1 MFKILE
7 RTKGGIFKVS
17 DVYYAKRRD
26 DAING
31 EDVIYFNQCKESYGE
46 KKAFH
51 TLHIDLTLSQ
61 EELLKA
67 FDRRTRTDIRKVRD
81 TGMIVTHFTTDVSD
95 AEIKEFIEYY
105 NNFAATKG
113 IAPVY
118 KELVEAV
125 RKSGNLCL
133 TKACY
138 GKTCEGITCKQEDI
152 LCMHMYLMDEDRS
165 RVLYS
170 ASSRFDFDRE
180 ADKHFVA
187 RGNRLLHFDDMM
199 ALKEHGI
206 SIYDFGG
213 LFLDEDEP
221 SHTGIDRFKKGFG
234 GEVVDEFS
242 YPYPVTAKGA
252 LYLKLKELVK
262 KD

>member
-7 RTKGGIFKVS
+7 RTKAKVFKVS
-17 DVYYAKRRD
+17 DVYYAKTREE
-26 DAING
+26 AIDG

-61 EELLKA
+61 DELLKE

-81 TGMIVTHFTTDVSD
+81 TGMIVTHFTTDISD
-95 AEIKEFIEYY
+95 SQLKEFITYY

-118 KELVEAV
+118 KELLEEV
-125 RKSGNLCL
+125 RQSGNLCL

-138 GKTCEGITCKQEDI
+138 GKSCEGITCKQEDI
-152 LCMHMYLMDEDRS
+152 LCMHMYLIDDERS

-180 ADKHFVA
+180 TDKHFVA

-199 ALKEHGI
+199 SLKEQGI
-206 SIYDFGG
+206 LIYDFGG
-213 LFLDEDEP
+213 LFLDDDEP
-221 SHTGIDRFKKGFG
+221 SHVGIDRFKRGFG
-234 GEVVDEFS
+234 GKVLDEFS
-242 YPYPVTAKGA
+242 YPYPVTTKGMI
-252 LYLKLKELVK
+252 YLKLKELFK